1 MSKLL
6 MASAKHFYGNNPIK
20 INVIPFAAS
29 IAKNNQVSPFNLNL
43 HLHLLQSFVQLIL
56 LDMLKGLDVPKKKK
70 KLMFWPTSNR
80 EMPRVKRRVPLTTQ

>member
-1 MSKLL
+1 

-56 LDMLKGLDVPKKKK
+56 LAMLKGLDVPKKKTDVLANVK
-70 KLMFWPTSNR
+70 SRNA
-80 EMPRVKRRVPLTTQ
+80 PRQTKSATHNSVI